1 MGRFMNHK
9 KWMAVIALAVTALI
23 LTHLPVSEADAAAS
37 ASDFQTQGSTLVKYR
52 GTEER
57 VTIPD
62 TVEVVGESAFE
73 NNQKV
78 QFVVIPKSVKRLDA
92 YVFWGCN
99 NLEEVVLG
107 KGLTAVD
114 EYSFAGCTGLKQIT
128 IPENIQSIDA
138 QAFAGCVNL
147 TDIYIPAT
155 VTGIA
160 EDAFLNCD
168 NVTIHADEGSVAAQF
183 AQKLAEQKNRDP
195 LVTAAPVQTPTAVS
209 RPDTQATT
217 EPVSTATPAPVATP
231 VPGNVLGS
239 TIIVGNHAL
248 VMVHP
253 GEEKVQQGYTE
264 PEAGQETGE
273 EQDITAETENGKIPE
288 WMYYRNQSVSAVTIP
303 EGTTEIGRFAFSR
316 SSLRTVTIPEGVTV
330 IDYAAFYHCD
340 NLDNVILPDTV
351 NTVGAKA
358 FTHTGWLDDFEE
370 NSMDDFLI
378 SGDILVAYKGNL
390 PEVVIPDGVR
400 VIAEEAFRN
409 HTELKKVHLPASVT
423 DIGNDAFPEGI
434 EIINEYWGDLTDTR
448 NRNRHKID

>member
-9 KWMAVIALAVTALI
+9 KWLVVIALAATALI

-273 EQDITAETENGKIPE
+273 EQDITAETENGKVPE
-288 WMYYRNQSVSAVTIP
+288 WMYYRNQSVGAVTIP

-340 NLDNVILPDTV
+340 NLDNVVLPDTV
-351 NTVGAKA
+351 TTVGAKA
-358 FTHTGWLDDFEE
+358 FTHTGWLNHFEE

-378 SGDILVAYKGNL
+378 SGDILIAYKGNL

-434 EIINEYWGDLTDTR
+434 EIINE
-448 NRNRHKID
+448 

>member
-37 ASDFQTQGSTLVKYR
+37 ASDFQIEGSTLTKYR
-52 GTEER
+52 GSDER

-107 KGLTAVD
+107 KGLTTVD

-138 QAFAGCVNL
+138 HAFAGCVNL

-217 EPVSTATPAPVATP
+217 EPVSTATPAPAATP

-434 EIINEYWGDLTDTR
+434 EIINE
-448 NRNRHKID
+448 

>member
-1 MGRFMNHK
+1 MNHK

-128 IPENIQSIDA
+128 IPENILSIDA

-358 FTHTGWLDDFEE
+358 FTHTGWMDDFEE

-434 EIINEYWGDLTDTR
+434 EIINE
-448 NRNRHKID
+448 

>member
-358 FTHTGWLDDFEE
+358 FTHTGWMDDFEE

-400 VIAEEAFRN
+400 VIAEEAFQN

-434 EIINEYWGDLTDTR
+434 EIINE
-448 NRNRHKID
+448 

>member
-107 KGLTAVD
+107 KGLTTVD

-231 VPGNVLGS
+231 VPGNFLGS

-316 SSLRTVTIPEGVTV
+316 SSLRTVTIPEGVTT

-358 FTHTGWLDDFEE
+358 FTHTGWMDDFEE

-434 EIINEYWGDLTDTR
+434 EIINE
-448 NRNRHKID
+448 

>member
-114 EYSFAGCTGLKQIT
+114 EYSFTGCTGLKQIT

-434 EIINEYWGDLTDTR
+434 EIINE
-448 NRNRHKID
+448 

>member
-73 NNQKV
+73 NKQKV

-217 EPVSTATPAPVATP
+217 EPVSTATPAPAATP

-434 EIINEYWGDLTDTR
+434 EIINE
-448 NRNRHKID
+448 

>member
-288 WMYYRNQSVSAVTIP
+288 WMYYRNQSVGAVTIP

-358 FTHTGWLDDFEE
+358 FTHTGWMDDFEE

-434 EIINEYWGDLTDTR
+434 EIINE
-448 NRNRHKID
+448 

>member
-1 MGRFMNHK
+1 
-9 KWMAVIALAVTALI
+9 MALIATALI

-37 ASDFQTQGSTLVKYR
+37 ASDFQMEGSTLTKYR
-52 GTEER
+52 GSDER

-78 QFVVIPKSVKRLDA
+78 QFVVVPKSVKRLDA

-99 NLEEVVLG
+99 HLEEVVLG

-128 IPENIQSIDA
+128 IPDNVQSIDA
-138 QAFAGCVNL
+138 QAFAGCTNL

-155 VTGIA
+155 VTSIA

-183 AQKLAEQKNRDP
+183 AQKLAGQRSQNP
-195 LVTAAPVQTPTAVS
+195 LV
-209 RPDTQATT
+209 
-217 EPVSTATPAPVATP
+217 TATPAPTQTSDATSDTQATAEPEPTATPAPTP

-239 TIIVGNHAL
+239 TIVVGNHAM
-248 VMVHP
+248 VMVLP
-253 GEEKVQQGYTE
+253 EEETVKQGYTE
-264 PEAGQETGE
+264 QEADQETGGE
-273 EQDITAETENGKIPE
+273 TQDITAEAEDGTIPE
-288 WMYYRNQSVSAVTIP
+288 WKYYRDQSIKAVSIP

-316 SSLRTVTIPEGVTV
+316 SSAESVTFPEGVTT

-340 NLDNVILPDTV
+340 DLNSVILPDTV
-351 NTVGAKA
+351 TRVEAKA
-358 FTHTGWLDDFEE
+358 FTHTGWMDDFEE
-370 NSMDDFLI
+370 NSMDDYLI
-378 SGDILVAYKGNL
+378 SGDILLAYKGDL
-390 PEVVIPDGVR
+390 PEVTIPDGVR
-400 VIAEEAFRN
+400 VIADEVFRS

-423 DIGNDAFPEGI
+423 NIGDSAFPEGI
-434 EIINEYWGDLTDTR
+434 EIINE
-448 NRNRHKID
+448 

>member
-78 QFVVIPKSVKRLDA
+78 QFVVIPKTVKRLDA

-273 EQDITAETENGKIPE
+273 EQDITAETENGKVPE

-358 FTHTGWLDDFEE
+358 FTHTGWMDDFEE

-434 EIINEYWGDLTDTR
+434 EIINE
-448 NRNRHKID
+448 

>member
-1 MGRFMNHK
+1 MNHK

-128 IPENIQSIDA
+128 LPENIQSIDA

-316 SSLRTVTIPEGVTV
+316 SSLRTVTIPEGVTT

-358 FTHTGWLDDFEE
+358 FTHTGWMDDFEE

-434 EIINEYWGDLTDTR
+434 EIINE
-448 NRNRHKID
+448 

>member
-155 VTGIA
+155 VTSIA

-273 EQDITAETENGKIPE
+273 EQDITAETENGKVPE
-288 WMYYRNQSVSAVTIP
+288 WMYYRNQSVGAVRIP
-303 EGTTEIGRFAFSR
+303 EGTIEIGRFAFSR

-340 NLDNVILPDTV
+340 NLDNVVLPDTV

-434 EIINEYWGDLTDTR
+434 EIINE
-448 NRNRHKID
+448 

>member
-1 MGRFMNHK
+1 MNHK

-107 KGLTAVD
+107 KGLTTVD

-160 EDAFLNCD
+160 EDAFLNCN

-273 EQDITAETENGKIPE
+273 EQDITAETENGKVPE

-340 NLDNVILPDTV
+340 NLDNVVLPDTV

-434 EIINEYWGDLTDTR
+434 EIINE
-448 NRNRHKID
+448 

>member
-1 MGRFMNHK
+1 MNHK
-9 KWMAVIALAVTALI
+9 KWLVVIALAATALI

-183 AQKLAEQKNRDP
+183 AQKLAEQKSRDP

-209 RPDTQATT
+209 GPDTQATT
-217 EPVSTATPAPVATP
+217 EPVSTATPAPAATP

-288 WMYYRNQSVSAVTIP
+288 WMYYRNQSVGAVTIP

-358 FTHTGWLDDFEE
+358 FTHTGWMDDFEE

-400 VIAEEAFRN
+400 VIAEEAFQN

-434 EIINEYWGDLTDTR
+434 EIINE
-448 NRNRHKID
+448 

>member
-1 MGRFMNHK
+1 MNHK

-138 QAFAGCVNL
+138 QAFAGCINL

-183 AQKLAEQKNRDP
+183 SQKLAEQKNRDP
-195 LVTAAPVQTPTAVS
+195 MVTAAPVQTPTAVS

-217 EPVSTATPAPVATP
+217 EPVSTTTPAPVATP

-239 TIIVGNHAL
+239 TIVVGNHAL

-358 FTHTGWLDDFEE
+358 FTHTGWMDDFEE

-434 EIINEYWGDLTDTR
+434 EIINE
-448 NRNRHKID
+448 

>member
-183 AQKLAEQKNRDP
+183 SQKLAEQKNRDP

-217 EPVSTATPAPVATP
+217 EPVSTTTPAPVATP

-239 TIIVGNHAL
+239 TIVVGNHAL

-390 PEVVIPDGVR
+390 PEVVIPNGVR

-434 EIINEYWGDLTDTR
+434 EIINE
-448 NRNRHKID
+448 

>member
-1 MGRFMNHK
+1 MNHK

-183 AQKLAEQKNRDP
+183 AQKLAEQKSRDP

-209 RPDTQATT
+209 GPDTQATT
-217 EPVSTATPAPVATP
+217 EPVSTATPAPAATP

-273 EQDITAETENGKIPE
+273 EQDITAETENGKVPE
-288 WMYYRNQSVSAVTIP
+288 WMYYRNQSVGAVTIP

-316 SSLRTVTIPEGVTV
+316 SSLRTVTIPEGVTT

-340 NLDNVILPDTV
+340 NLDNVVLPDTV
-351 NTVGAKA
+351 TTVGAKA
-358 FTHTGWLDDFEE
+358 FTHTGWLNHFEE

-378 SGDILVAYKGNL
+378 SGDILIAYKGNL
-390 PEVVIPDGVR
+390 PKVVIPDGVR

-434 EIINEYWGDLTDTR
+434 EIINE
-448 NRNRHKID
+448 

>member
-114 EYSFAGCTGLKQIT
+114 EYSFAGCMGLKQIT
-128 IPENIQSIDA
+128 IPENVQSIDA
-138 QAFAGCVNL
+138 QAFAGCINL

-183 AQKLAEQKNRDP
+183 SQKLAEQKNRDP

-434 EIINEYWGDLTDTR
+434 EIINE
-448 NRNRHKID
+448 

>member
-183 AQKLAEQKNRDP
+183 APKLAEQKNRDP

-434 EIINEYWGDLTDTR
+434 EIINE
-448 NRNRHKID
+448 

>member
-1 MGRFMNHK
+1 MNHK

-183 AQKLAEQKNRDP
+183 AQKLAEQKSRDP

-217 EPVSTATPAPVATP
+217 EPVSTATPAPAATP

-273 EQDITAETENGKIPE
+273 EQDITAETENGKVPE
-288 WMYYRNQSVSAVTIP
+288 WMYYRNQSVGAVTIP

-340 NLDNVILPDTV
+340 NLDNVVLPDTV

-434 EIINEYWGDLTDTR
+434 EIINE
-448 NRNRHKID
+448 

>member
-409 HTELKKVHLPASVT
+409 HTELKKSTSAGECH
-423 DIGNDAFPEGI
+423 G
-434 EIINEYWGDLTDTR
+434 YW
-448 NRNRHKID
+448 K

>member
-231 VPGNVLGS
+231 VPGNILGS

-358 FTHTGWLDDFEE
+358 FTHTLWMDDFEE

-434 EIINEYWGDLTDTR
+434 EIINE
-448 NRNRHKID
+448 

>member
-1 MGRFMNHK
+1 MNHK

-409 HTELKKVHLPASVT
+409 HTINMDGKNKRRGMVTGKTAKTKKAIVQLTADSK
-423 DIGNDAFPEGI
+423 EI
-434 EIINEYWGDLTDTR
+434 EIFAGL
-448 NRNRHKID
+448 

>member
-9 KWMAVIALAVTALI
+9 KWVVVLALIATALI

-183 AQKLAEQKNRDP
+183 SQKLAEQKNRDP

-264 PEAGQETGE
+264 PEAGQETG
-273 EQDITAETENGKIPE
+273 
-288 WMYYRNQSVSAVTIP
+288 

-434 EIINEYWGDLTDTR
+434 EIINE
-448 NRNRHKID
+448 

>member
-1 MGRFMNHK
+1 MNHK

-78 QFVVIPKSVKRLDA
+78 QFVVIPKSVKCLDA

-316 SSLRTVTIPEGVTV
+316 SSLRTVTIPEGVTT

-358 FTHTGWLDDFEE
+358 FTHTGWMDDFEE

-434 EIINEYWGDLTDTR
+434 EIINE
-448 NRNRHKID
+448 

>member
-1 MGRFMNHK
+1 MNHK

-128 IPENIQSIDA
+128 IPENVQSIDA

-217 EPVSTATPAPVATP
+217 EPVSTTTPAPVATP

-239 TIIVGNHAL
+239 TIVVGNHAL

-358 FTHTGWLDDFEE
+358 FTHTGWMDDFEE

-434 EIINEYWGDLTDTR
+434 EIINE
-448 NRNRHKID
+448 

>member
-78 QFVVIPKSVKRLDA
+78 QFVVIPKSVKRLEA

-195 LVTAAPVQTPTAVS
+195 LVTAAPVQTPTEVS

-316 SSLRTVTIPEGVTV
+316 SSLRTVTIPEGVTT

-358 FTHTGWLDDFEE
+358 FTHTGWMDDFEE

-434 EIINEYWGDLTDTR
+434 EIINE
-448 NRNRHKID
+448 

>member
-128 IPENIQSIDA
+128 IPENVQSIDA
-138 QAFAGCVNL
+138 QAFAGCINL

-183 AQKLAEQKNRDP
+183 SQKLAEQKKRDP

-316 SSLRTVTIPEGVTV
+316 SSLRTVTIPEDVTV

-434 EIINEYWGDLTDTR
+434 EIINE
-448 NRNRHKID
+448 

>member
-183 AQKLAEQKNRDP
+183 AQKLAEQKSRDP

-434 EIINEYWGDLTDTR
+434 EIINE
-448 NRNRHKID
+448 

>member
-1 MGRFMNHK
+1 MNHK

-128 IPENIQSIDA
+128 IPENVQSIDA

-155 VTGIA
+155 VTVIA

-183 AQKLAEQKNRDP
+183 SQKLAEQKNRDP

-358 FTHTGWLDDFEE
+358 FTHTGWMDDFEE

-434 EIINEYWGDLTDTR
+434 EIINE
-448 NRNRHKID
+448 

>member
-128 IPENIQSIDA
+128 IPENVQSIDA
-138 QAFAGCVNL
+138 QAFAGCINL

-183 AQKLAEQKNRDP
+183 SQKLAEQKKRDP

-340 NLDNVILPDTV
+340 NLDNVVLPDTV

-358 FTHTGWLDDFEE
+358 FTHTGWMDDFEE

-434 EIINEYWGDLTDTR
+434 EIINE
-448 NRNRHKID
+448 

>member
-1 MGRFMNHK
+1 MNHK

-378 SGDILVAYKGNL
+378 SGDIMVAYKGNL

-423 DIGNDAFPEGI
+423 NIGNDAFPEGI
-434 EIINEYWGDLTDTR
+434 EIINE
-448 NRNRHKID
+448 

>member
-128 IPENIQSIDA
+128 IPENVQSIDA
-138 QAFAGCVNL
+138 QAFAGCINL

-168 NVTIHADEGSVAAQF
+168 NVTIRADEGSVAAQF
-183 AQKLAEQKNRDP
+183 SQKLAEQKNRDP
-195 LVTAAPVQTPTAVS
+195 MVTAAPVQTPTAVS

-217 EPVSTATPAPVATP
+217 EPVSTTTPAPVATP

-239 TIIVGNHAL
+239 TIVVGNHAL

-358 FTHTGWLDDFEE
+358 FTHTGWMDDFEE

-434 EIINEYWGDLTDTR
+434 EIINE
-448 NRNRHKID
+448 

>member
-9 KWMAVIALAVTALI
+9 KWVVVMALIATALI

-37 ASDFQTQGSTLVKYR
+37 ASDFQMEGSTLTKYR
-52 GTEER
+52 GSDER

-78 QFVVIPKSVKRLDA
+78 QFVVVPKSVKRLDA

-99 NLEEVVLG
+99 HLEEVVLG

-128 IPENIQSIDA
+128 IPDNVQSIDA
-138 QAFAGCVNL
+138 QAFAGCTNL

-155 VTGIA
+155 VTSIA

-168 NVTIHADEGSVAAQF
+168 NVTIHADEGSVADQF
-183 AQKLAEQKNRDP
+183 AQKLAGQRSQNP
-195 LVTAAPVQTPTAVS
+195 LV
-209 RPDTQATT
+209 
-217 EPVSTATPAPVATP
+217 TATPAPTQTSDATSDTQATAEPEPTATPAPTP

-239 TIIVGNHAL
+239 TIVVGNHAM
-248 VMVHP
+248 VMMLP
-253 GEEKVQQGYTE
+253 EEETVQQGYTE
-264 PEAGQETGE
+264 PVAGQETDGE
-273 EQDITAETENGKIPE
+273 PQDITAETEDGKIPE
-288 WMYYRNQSVSAVTIP
+288 WKYYRNQSVGAVSIP

-316 SSLRTVTIPEGVTV
+316 SSAESVTFPEGVTT

-340 NLDNVILPDTV
+340 DLNSVILPDTV
-351 NTVGAKA
+351 TRVEAKA
-358 FTHTGWLDDFEE
+358 FTHTGWMDDFEE
-370 NSMDDFLI
+370 NSMDDYLI
-378 SGDILVAYKGNL
+378 SGDILLAYKGDL
-390 PEVVIPDGVR
+390 PEVSIPDGVR
-400 VIAEEAFRN
+400 VIADEVFRS

-423 DIGNDAFPEGI
+423 NIGDSAFPEGI
-434 EIINEYWGDLTDTR
+434 EIINE
-448 NRNRHKID
+448 

>member
-217 EPVSTATPAPVATP
+217 EPVSTTTPAPVATP

-358 FTHTGWLDDFEE
+358 FTHTGWMDDFEE

-434 EIINEYWGDLTDTR
+434 EIINE
-448 NRNRHKID
+448 